1 MTQKERHAKF
11 KKLEKEA
18 AAVRQAE
25 LLLDE
30 RRSVRA
36 ASGKCWHWKKP
47 LTCEGQC
54 SRPKEFG
61 YLTCAHHRSDELEA
75 RAEEGKQL
83 ALFGEEAK

>member
-1 MTQKERHAKF
+1 MSTQKERHAKF

-25 LLLDE
+25 MLLDE

-54 SRPKEFG
+54 GRDHEYG
-61 YLTCAHHRSDELEA
+61 YLTCRHHRSYELEA
-75 RAEEGKQL
+75 RREEGRQL
-83 ALFGEEAK
+83 ALFEAK